1 MKKFTCFDT
10 ETGTNDTLQF
20 NSYKEAESFY
30 ADCMIDQAQDQDE
43 PEDVALLKTWQDSEI
58 LSFYGLEIV
67 LI

>member
-1 MKKFTCFDT
+1 MKKFTCFNT
-10 ETGTNDTLQF
+10 ETGTNGTLQF

-30 ADCMIDQAQDQDE
+30 ADCMIDQAQDQSD
-43 PEDVALLKTWQDSEI
+43 PEVVAQLKAWQDSEV